1 MMIIVEKIPAEAV
14 DIDRREE
21 MTYYVYTYSK
31 VTNKTVKILATGL
44 TEEEAENFCESWGW
58 NYDDGERSYWL
69 SYDCA

>member
-1 MMIIVEKIPAEAV
+1 
-14 DIDRREE
+14 

-31 VTNKTVKILATGL
+31 VTNRTVKILATGL